1 MRSLISHADAPL
13 SRIFVALAAILAATI
28 QADVVFAQEHVSFPG
43 PGFNMEAEMFRP
55 EGKGPFP
62 AVIALHG
69 CAGLYNRDGALSAR
83 HVDWGQRLKKSGFVV
98 IMPDSYGSRGL
109 GSQCKVRD
117 RDVRPSRDRV
127 ADALAARDY
136 LQSRSDIKA
145 DAVSLLGWSNGGST
159 VLYAVKEKP
168 GSSVLR
174 GFARAVAFYP
184 GCRVPAKD
192 AKWQSR
198 VPLLILIG
206 SADDWTPAEPCEALA
221 ERAKGQGDDV
231 QIVTYAGAY
240 HDFDHPDL
248 ALHTRR
254 GLAYTS
260 GGSGVAHT
268 GSNPAAAADAA
279 VRVPAFLAR

>member
-13 SRIFVALAAILAATI
+13 SRIFVALAAILTATI

-69 CAGLYNRDGALSAR
+69 CAGLYKRDGTLSAR
-83 HVDWGQRLKKSGFVV
+83 HVDWGQRLSKAGFMVL
-98 IMPDSYGSRGL
+98 MPDSYGSRGL

-127 ADALAARDY
+127 ADALATRDY

-168 GSSVLR
+168 SS
-174 GFARAVAFYP
+174 
-184 GCRVPAKD
+184 
-192 AKWQSR
+192 S

-206 SADDWTPAEPCEALA
+206 TADDWTPAEPCMALA
-221 ERAKGQGDDV
+221 ERAKSQGDDV

-260 GGSGVAHT
+260 GKSGVAHT

-279 VRVPAFLAR
+279 DRVSAFLAR